1 MPRYHG
7 TTESIR
13 HPNRFAPRLFRY
25 PASDTR
31 WLAAD
36 AMQELGIV
44 NESAR
49 ETGRTTSL
57 QGKFISA
64 KMTGKSV
71 GERNEPRQVCLQEM
85 DRLRR
90 DRVDTSVRA
99 VDVCAR
105 RSSQKS

>member
-36 AMQELGIV
+36 AMRELGIV

-49 ETGRTTSL
+49 ENW
-57 QGKFISA
+57 QNYQFA
-64 KMTGKSV
+64 KEV
-71 GERNEPRQVCLQEM
+71 HLCQDDRQICW
-85 DRLRR
+85 
-90 DRVDTSVRA
+90 
-99 VDVCAR
+99 
-105 RSSQKS
+105 